1 MMSSSSDE
9 LLRNGADLAIEVRNL
24 RVVRGKRVALDDVSV
39 QIARGTITGLLGPS
53 GCGKTTL
60 MRSIVGTQII
70 AHGTVTVL
78 GLPAGSADLRHRV
91 GYVTQNPTIY
101 DDLRVI
107 DNVRYFASLYGA
119 DAAAADDATAAV
131 GLDDHRTALCGNLSG
146 GQRTRASL
154 ACALVSRPDL
164 LVLDEPTVG
173 LDPVLR
179 VDLWDQFHQ
188 LAQNGTTLL
197 VSSHVMDEADHCG
210 DLLLMRDGHLLAHTT
225 PAKLREDTGCQSLE
239 EAFLSV
245 IRHSTAPETS
255 RPAPAGLS
263 GHHHAN
269 PAPTRGRP
277 PQRRDDPRR
286 ADLIITL
293 MYFMFQN
300 APHHPGTP
308 SPFNNA
314 CLIMLGVFP
323 LIVMFLITSITM
335 QRERV
340 SGTLERILT
349 TPLRR
354 WTCLPPTDGV
364 LDRRRR
370 AGDFGL
376 LVSFWFSAWTPQ
388 AVRFWCSPSRSS
400 TRCSGSGWACC
411 AVHSPARSFKRCSS
425 CRW

>member
-9 LLRNGADLAIEVRNL
+9 LLHRGTDTAIDVKNL

-70 AHGTVTVL
+70 ADGTVTVL

-91 GYVTQNPTIY
+91 GYVTQDPTIY

-119 DAAAADDATAAV
+119 DAAAADGATAAV
-131 GLDDHRTALCGNLSG
+131 GLEDHRTALCGNLSG

-154 ACALVSRPDL
+154 ACALVSRPAL

-179 VDLWDQFHQ
+179 VDLWDQFDQ
-188 LAQNGTTLL
+188 LAQDGTTLL

-210 DLLLMRDGHLLAHTT
+210 DLVLMREGHLLAHTT

-245 IRHSTAPETS
+245 IRHSTA
-255 RPAPAGLS
+255 A
-263 GHHHAN
+263 
-269 PAPTRGRP
+269 
-277 PQRRDDPRR
+277 
-286 ADLIITL
+286 
-293 MYFMFQN
+293 
-300 APHHPGTP
+300 
-308 SPFNNA
+308 
-314 CLIMLGVFP
+314 
-323 LIVMFLITSITM
+323 
-335 QRERV
+335 
-340 SGTLERILT
+340 
-349 TPLRR
+349 
-354 WTCLPPTDGV
+354 
-364 LDRRRR
+364 
-370 AGDFGL
+370 
-376 LVSFWFSAWTPQ
+376 
-388 AVRFWCSPSRSS
+388 
-400 TRCSGSGWACC
+400 
-411 AVHSPARSFKRCSS
+411 
-425 CRW
+425 